1 MPSGSTKEEDS
12 LRSASTAAQAHGSA
26 RVGALVR
33 TGALVVATALV
44 TAGVLT
50 IAQTRGKEAQANRQE
65 AKDQWTEEILLE
77 LSEIRHAQ
85 GELVKQVTAVQ
96 TQVTALGTAGA
107 GGGAEVAVAA
117 SPFDLRDAT
126 LPVLGDVDAQV
137 AIVEFSDFQC
147 PYCRRHQTN
156 TTPALV
162 DKYVQTGKV
171 KYVFVD
177 FPLSFHDNAESAAVA
192 AACADK
198 QGSFWRMHDALFASQ
213 AALGAETYRK
223 LAADLN
229 LDKAAFERCLSDP
242 ATVAN
247 VTKHVALGESMGVTG
262 TPSFLVGRVRDGKLV
277 DGISVSGAQPL
288 SSFERVLAPL
298 LESVA
303 AR

>member
-12 LRSASTAAQAHGSA
+12 IRSAPTAAPAHGGL
-26 RVGALVR
+26 RVGAVVR

-50 IAQTRGKEAQANRQE
+50 IAQTKGKEAQAKGQE

-85 GELVKQVTAVQ
+85 GELVKQVTGLQ
-96 TQVTALGTAGA
+96 TQIAGLGTAG
-107 GGGAEVAVAA
+107 GGGAEVAAA
-117 SPFDLRDAT
+117 AAPFDLRDAT
-126 LPVLGDVDAQV
+126 LPVLGDTDAQV

-177 FPLSFHDNAESAAVA
+177 FPLSFHDNAASAAVA

-198 QGSFWRMHDALFASQ
+198 QGSFWRMHDVLFSSQ
-213 AALGAETYRK
+213 AALGADTYRK
-223 LAADLN
+223 LAADLH
-229 LDKAAFERCLSDP
+229 LDTAAFERCLTDP
-242 ATVAN
+242 ATVAS

-262 TPSFLVGRVRDGKLV
+262 TPSFLIGRVRDGKLV

-288 SSFERVLAPL
+288 SSFERVLRPL
-298 LESVA
+298 LDSVA